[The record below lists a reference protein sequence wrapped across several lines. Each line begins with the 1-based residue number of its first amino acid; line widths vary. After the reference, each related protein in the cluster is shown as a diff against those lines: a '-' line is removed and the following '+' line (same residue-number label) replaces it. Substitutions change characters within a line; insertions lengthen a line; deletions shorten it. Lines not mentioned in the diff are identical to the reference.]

1 MHPRFEKRE
10 KALHKRLQFDGDTTA
25 LVMTA
30 AGASCCLVALDQA
43 QGSWQYG
50 SLLVLGILNAVW
62 LYAILFRLYRR
73 LAVTERRIRYLEQ
86 IVSNLPAAQEYLE
99 DDKRDDANW
108 HPNELRR

>member
-99 DDKRDDANW
+99 DDKRDDASW